1 MAITICPTN
10 TTFTISSN
18 LSTFRKKS
26 LSLRVRPAEAAEQ
39 IDMNQEATN
48 NHVFKHSFLMYTTQM
63 SNTPVQEKMI
73 QLRMPLSLVSLVLLS
88 CTLIQIAK
96 ATIPQMISTTPSTV
110 PTFALL
116 LFSLFF
122 SFSRFF
128 SAQGLDSSIS
138 ITGSAAMAPSAV
150 QCAVLFHC
158 HLFLFF
164 PPFISSF

>member
-26 LSLRVRPAEAAEQ
+26 LSLKRRRPAEAAEQ
-39 IDMNQEATN
+39 IDMNQEQPGG
-48 NHVFKHSFLMYTTQM
+48 HEQHSFLMYTTQM
-63 SNTPVQEKMI
+63 SNTPEQEKMI

-96 ATIPQMISTTPSTV
+96 ATIPQMISTTPSTF

>member
-1 MAITICPTN
+1 
-10 TTFTISSN
+10 
-18 LSTFRKKS
+18 
-26 LSLRVRPAEAAEQ
+26 
-39 IDMNQEATN
+39 MNQEATGG
-48 NHVFKHSFLMYTTQM
+48 HVQHSFLMYTTQM

-138 ITGSAAMAPSAV
+138 ITWSAAMAPL
-150 QCAVLFHC
+150 C
-158 HLFLFF
+158 FF
-164 PPFISSF
+164 IVTCSYFSLLLYLLCNPIFEPRSKRSF